1 MKKLI
6 TILIL
11 LVSISCTTTNT
22 ALIEEVPIVPK
33 NVEIVITTNTP
44 EFDEIVVS
52 YKDFDIEEEWTYGPR
67 QFNYDSNVNQEPI
80 IISFPEYTYKKIV
93 GNAYRNNDLPY
104 TLKAE
109 IFINGE
115 LVLEEES
122 VGSKGVYASISF
134 DYIIEN

>member
-44 EFDEIVVS
+44 KFDEIVVS
-52 YKDFDIEEEWTYGPR
+52 YKDFDIEEEWIYGPR
-67 QFNYDSNVNQEPI
+67 QFNYDNNGNQEPI
-80 IISFPEYTYKKIV
+80 IISLPEYTYRKIV

-109 IFINGE
+109 VFINGE
-115 LVLEEES
+115 LVLEKEM
-122 VGSKGVYASISF
+122 VGSEGVYASINF
-134 DYIIEN
+134 DYTIEN